1 MARSKSTLIPVM
13 TQAIYVRKEPAT
25 NGGFYYHFQAPD
37 YMSAYDL
44 VITPEMAM
52 SNITDWDT
60 HTGNI
65 KIRISETNMV
75 KMEYAHLDK
84 LERGKVYGLFFA
96 SNPQSITNDKGQ
108 ISAVYEQQVLRA
120 VVSLPDNFWEQQ
132 EKLVKQT
139 RDNNKT
145 STTSTTTTAQ
155 TATAGR

>member
-44 VITPEMAM
+44 VITPDMAM
-52 SNITDWDT
+52 SNISDWDT

-65 KIRISETNMV
+65 KIRISDTNMV
-75 KMEYAHLDK
+75 KGEYAHLDK
-84 LERGKVYGLFFA
+84 IERGKVYGLFFA

-120 VVSLPDNFWEQQ
+120 VAPLPDNFWEQQ

-139 RDNNKT
+139 RENK
-145 STTSTTTTAQ
+145 SPSTAQ
-155 TATAGR
+155 QQPVGAK

>member
-37 YMSAYDL
+37 YLSAYDL
-44 VITPEMAM
+44 VVTPDMAM
-52 SNITDWDT
+52 SGILDWDT
-60 HTGNI
+60 HVGNI
-65 KIRISETNMV
+65 KIRISEVNMV
-75 KMEYAHLDK
+75 KGEYAHLDK
-84 LERGKVYGLFFA
+84 LDRGKTYGLFFA

-120 VVSLPDNFWEQQ
+120 VVPLPENFWEQQ

-139 RDNNKT
+139 RENKSS
-145 STTSTTTTAQ
+145 STVQQQQPVGAK
-155 TATAGR
+155 